1 MSIDAN
7 GDRYGDFSVIAMT
20 DPEAG
25 TQEVRKQTPLHLAT
39 DELASA
45 VYQHPIICLLSRH
58 LFIKYTHE
66 KDIA

>member
-25 TQEVRKQTPLHLAT
+25 TQEVRKQP
-39 DELASA
+39 
-45 VYQHPIICLLSRH
+45 VICLLGRH
-58 LFIKYTHE
+58 PSVKYIN
-66 KDIA
+66 KNGIV